1 MKEKR
6 RRGKSGICKGQTE
19 KDTHSGDGWGVRGQT
34 ERKSVSPKIS
44 LNEEALV
51 YNVILN
57 RGEKER
63 GRRRWMKRGMGDIR
77 YIYR

>member
-1 MKEKR
+1 M
-6 RRGKSGICKGQTE
+6 
-19 KDTHSGDGWGVRGQT
+19 GDGWGVRGQT

-57 RGEKER
+57 RGNKER
-63 GRRRWMKRGMGDIR
+63 GRRRWMKRGMGDRKI
-77 YIYR
+77 